1 MSFEYTAPAII
12 KWRLDD
18 FMKIIDI
25 FEEDFAD
32 KVHHK
37 VSVGQNYETILLH
50 IVGKSMVTTK
60 EILTLCAHGYP
71 DGALSLGR
79 NLYEQMIITS
89 FFEIHKKDNDF
100 QKYVDDF
107 FLSYDTQRNKCLRD
121 IDKYVPRNLI

>member
-1 MSFEYTAPAII
+1 MSFEYTTPAII

-37 VSVGQNYETILLH
+37 VSVGQNYKNILLH

-107 FLSYDTQRNKCLRD
+107 NRKNF
-121 IDKYVPRNLI
+121 